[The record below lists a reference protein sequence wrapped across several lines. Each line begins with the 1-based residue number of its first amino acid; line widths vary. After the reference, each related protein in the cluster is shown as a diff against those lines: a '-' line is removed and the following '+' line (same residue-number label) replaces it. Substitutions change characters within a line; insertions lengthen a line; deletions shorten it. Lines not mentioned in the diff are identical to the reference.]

1 MTKFNHSTKT
11 KREERTKMKHVKLMV
26 AALAGAAFTWGALA
40 TTSAYAEMVKGPKVT
55 WKFNVWGK
63 KRAFTAGVDEMARLV
78 SEKTGGNFKIK
89 IFYGDQL
96 GGKKQ
101 NLDNLK
107 AGVFD
112 AAKVCWAYHPGKVQ
126 SMMVLNLP
134 FLPVAN
140 AEMQMKVSEAVYK
153 HPIPQKELA
162 DKWGVFVLMS
172 SLLPQYEFMGR
183 GPVPKTLAGWKGLT
197 VRSLGGLADAM
208 RKVGSS
214 ISTMTATEVYQ
225 ALDRGAVDAI
235 SFPFSYAHAAYKI
248 DEVSEW
254 YTANLAPGTNDCP
267 DVVSIASWNKL
278 PKQYQEL
285 MNDSKA
291 QAYKVLAA
299 TYKAKD
305 AKNLPKFR
313 KKMKE
318 IKYTAAELKNFRA
331 VAGQPVYDDWIAK
344 NQGKFDAKG
353 LLDFV
358 LKTAAT
364 N

>member
-1 MTKFNHSTKT
+1 
-11 KREERTKMKHVKLMV
+11 MKHTKLMV
-26 AALAGAAFTWGALA
+26 LALAGAAFTWGLIP
-40 TTSAYAEMVKGPKVT
+40 TTSVAAEMVKGPKVK

-63 KRAFTAGVDEMARLV
+63 KRAFTAGVDEMSRLV
-78 SEKTGGNFKIK
+78 SEATGGNFKIK

-101 NLDNLK
+101 NLDKLK

-112 AAKVCWAYHPGKVQ
+112 AAKICWAYHPGKVQ
-126 SMMVLNLP
+126 SMMVMNLP
-134 FLPVAN
+134 FLPIAN
-140 AEMQMKVSEAVYK
+140 AEAQMKVAEAVYN
-153 HPIPQKELA
+153 HPITKKELS
-162 DKWGVFVLMS
+162 DKWGVFVFMS

-183 GPVPKTLAGWKGLT
+183 GPAPTTLAGWKGLT

-267 DVVSIASWNKL
+267 DVVSLASWNKL
-278 PKQYQEL
+278 PPQYQKL
-285 MNDSKA
+285 MMASKA

-299 TYKAKD
+299 TYKAQDK
-305 AKNLPKFR
+305 KNLPLFR

-318 IKYTAAELKNFRA
+318 ITYTAKELDSFRA

-344 NQGKFDAKG
+344 NQSKFDAKS

-358 LKTAAT
+358 MKTAK
-364 N
+364 